1 MVFVL
6 AFIVAVVG
14 LLLGGG
20 TGAVLLAT
28 TAVLV
33 LFGLVM
39 LGATPEARSER
50 DAAAVR
56 RARRRATSRQPKS
69 RRGRV
74 EVVAVIRRAV
84 TIRRPVSRPQGDCKN
99 ARLRSVSTYRS
110 K

>member
-28 TAVLV
+28 TVVLV

-39 LGATPEARSER
+39 LGASPEARNER
-50 DAAAVR
+50 QAAAVR
-56 RARRRATSRQPKS
+56 RAR
-69 RRGRV
+69 G
-74 EVVAVIRRAV
+74 RAV
-84 TIRRPVSRPQGDCKN
+84 SERTRQAKGGR
-99 ARLRSVSTYRS
+99 RSVGARS
-110 K
+110 NGSGSSGD

>member
-20 TGAVLLAT
+20 TGAALLAT
-28 TAVLV
+28 TVVLV

-39 LGATPEARSER
+39 LGATPEARNER

-56 RARRRATSRQPKS
+56 RAHRRAAWGQARQAKS
-69 RRGRV
+69 RRRSAWSSGNGR
-74 EVVAVIRRAV
+74 
-84 TIRRPVSRPQGDCKN
+84 SDSSSGDY
-99 ARLRSVSTYRS
+99 SSTS
-110 K
+110 